1 MLSESQKYHILST
14 RDESFIGVFIA
25 AIKTTGIY
33 CRPGCPART
42 PKPQNCEYFET
53 FTAARQAGYRACKR
67 LTQKKYGVNEM
78 SRLKGGITQ
87 PYGVIFNLVLG

>member
-67 LTQKKYGVNEM
+67 
-78 SRLKGGITQ
+78 RLKGGITQ